1 MAAQKWTLV
10 FREERSGDV
19 VLTKARPPKTRR
31 FVEGSAI
38 PAYVRAQA
46 PYYGGRAS
54 VLMGYSGDNV
64 QHIDA
69 MIEEEHMANAKVS
82 DKINMDGIA
91 ELFGLDTYEHLHEQN
106 IDYFGDAGYEARKYA
121 LSEGA
126 SEEEA
131 DEADMKAQ
139 EEADTEMFHQWHS
152 AVMAAA
158 ESLFEKHGLTLEP
171 RPVNKTDRYPYEYK
185 VVPEES
191 WEKALVPIIETVNG
205 VGMFHFSGVKEFLR
219 SGPYT
224 PREGVLTHMHW
235 IKDYPAVYGD
245 TSAQRI
251 YERSFR

>member
-1 MAAQKWTLV
+1 MKALKSNPLESRRERIAHVLGRAGMYFPRMVERVEAQLLRDYGTPDALGQE
-10 FREERSGDV
+10 F
-19 VLTKARPPKTRR
+19 A
-31 FVEGSAI
+31 
-38 PAYVRAQA
+38 PAVRAA
-46 PYYGGRAS
+46 ARA
-54 VLMGYSGDNV
+54 LMW
-64 QHIDA
+64 
-69 MIEEEHMANAKVS
+69 EHTPNAKSKVS

-91 ELFGLDTYEHLHEQN
+91 ELFGLDTYEHLHERN

-158 ESLFEKHGLTLEP
+158 ESLFEKHGLTLVPAGKKGE
-171 RPVNKTDRYPYEYK
+171 RYPYEYK

-205 VGMFHFSGVKEFLR
+205 VGYFHFGSVKEFLR

>member
-1 MAAQKWTLV
+1 MAKQ
-10 FREERSGDV
+10 
-19 VLTKARPPKTRR
+19 
-31 FVEGSAI
+31 
-38 PAYVRAQA
+38 
-46 PYYGGRAS
+46 
-54 VLMGYSGDNV
+54 
-64 QHIDA
+64 
-69 MIEEEHMANAKVS
+69 KVS
-82 DKINMDGIA
+82 DKINVDEIA
-91 ELFGLDTYEHLHEQN
+91 KLFGLPEYSEFSERN
-106 IDYFGDAGYEARKYA
+106 IDNTGEVGYFARKEA
-121 LSEGA
+121 LAQGA

-131 DEADMKAQ
+131 DEADIKAQ
-139 EEADTEMFHQWHS
+139 EGAEAELFHQWHDG
-152 AVMAAA
+152 VMAAA

-205 VGMFHFSGVKEFLR
+205 VGYFHFGSVKEFLR

-235 IKDYPAVYGD
+235 IKSYPEVYGD